1 MRNVITLLAVAS
13 LALQTGCA
21 SISTVSN
28 RTKTLLLMGGVGAA
42 AAAAGYSLA
51 PQDTRP
57 EMSAAYFGAVGAAV
71 AGAAGLFIFD
81 EQKRTEELDR
91 ENGIMRK
98 ELAAFRD
105 EGGSSREPQLLY
117 ETNAPFGKEI
127 PSEYSGLVKPGH
139 WSVYRLNQWV
149 NQGEGTIIH
158 QDRLVKLVPPQLTP
172 ANATDLTEGTVPSAK
187 GPESSDSPVPK
198 PTTQRK

>member
-1 MRNVITLLAVAS
+1 MRSSGALLLMTLL
-13 LALQTGCA
+13 LLETGCA
-21 SISTVSN
+21 TMSN

-42 AAAAGYSLA
+42 AAAAGCAVA
-51 PQDTRP
+51 PADTRP

-81 EQKRTEELDR
+81 EQKRADELER
-91 ENGIMRK
+91 ENSVMRK

-105 EGGSSREPQLLY
+105 EGGTTQEPQLLY
-117 ETNAPFGKEI
+117 ETTAPFGKDM
-127 PSEYSGLVKPGH
+127 PAEYLGLVKPGR

-172 ANATDLTEGTVPSAK
+172 ATQPEVSEGTGSS
-187 GPESSDSPVPK
+187 ESITNK
-198 PTTQRK
+198 NR